1 MNVPLANAAVVP
13 GSAAQFA
20 VIVPQGASPGQMLD
34 VRSPDGQT
42 LRVAVPAGCPPGSQF
57 NVAYQPLAAA
67 GAPVAVAQAVVA
79 PTQQAMGGGM
89 GVPMQLQY
97 LAGPTDPFAILSRL
111 PGVSI
116 KQQIQWAEVLVG
128 WDMPEKYLISDPVGG
143 HDLFVAAERSNGV
156 MGAIGRQVFEGG
168 HRPFTLDIA
177 MLAGRGQAP
186 VPFVRLERPF
196 ACTCCCL
203 GRPKMHI
210 HNALTNQLIATTVEP
225 CSCCHLRIHMN
236 DQNGSEV
243 LNLNHHCCD
252 CSLLCWGCPCGCQE
266 TNFQVYDHG
275 QSVGNIKRQ
284 FNAQQALGMIT
295 GINADSDQFHVDF
308 KEVQSPEW
316 KAALIAMAL
325 FLDYCYFVKGG
336 KEARRESALGRA
348 VQVERRWENDR

>member
-20 VIVPQGASPGQMLD
+20 VIVPQGATPGQMLD

-42 LRVAVPAGCPPGSQF
+42 LRVAVPAGCPPGSQI

-67 GAPVAVAQAVVA
+67 GAPVAVAQAVAA
-79 PTQQAMGGGM
+79 PTQQAMGGAM

-177 MLAGRGQAP
+177 MLAGPGQAP

-210 HNALTNQLIATTVEP
+210 HNVGGPT
-225 CSCCHLRIHMN
+225 
-236 DQNGSEV
+236 
-243 LNLNHHCCD
+243 D

-295 GINADSDQFHVDF
+295 GVNADSDQFHVDF